1 MDFDNWGVIIAAMTG
16 VFVVVS
22 IIVLALYLISAFA
35 RYKYLKIRS
44 YENAWF
50 AFIPIANIW
59 AIVEATYGRREKVII
74 YGWEAPAIVLKL
86 WPIVTYALA
95 LIINIIPI
103 IGNILSLLLYVL
115 NVAVLAMIFKDMMEQ
130 LDRPQ
135 EMVTA
140 VIAVVIHIVSDI
152 MILSAASSFQ
162 PGQQDWQTDNRVLNS
177 QTVIDG
183 PLSFLNGKI

>member
-1 MDFDNWGVIIAAMTG
+1 MDFDNWGVVLAAMTG
-16 VFVVVS
+16 VFIVVS
-22 IIVLALYLISAFA
+22 IIALALYLISAFA

-44 YENAWF
+44 YENAWM

-59 AIVEATYGRREKVII
+59 AIVEATYGRKEKIII

-103 IGNILSLLLYVL
+103 IGNILSMLLFVL
-115 NVAVLAMIFKDMMEQ
+115 NVAVMAMIFKDMMEQ
-130 LDRPQ
+130 LNRPQ
-135 EMVTA
+135 EMVMA
-140 VIAVVIHIVSDI
+140 VIAVVFHIVSDI
-152 MILSAASSFQ
+152 MILSATGSFQ
-162 PGQQDWQTDNRVLNS
+162 PGQQDWQTDNRELNS
-177 QTVIDG
+177 QTVMDG

>member
-35 RYKYLKIRS
+35 RYKYLKVRS

-50 AFIPIANIW
+50 AFIPIVNIW
-59 AIVEATYGRREKVII
+59 AIVEATYGRKEKIII

-103 IGNILSLLLYVL
+103 IGNILSMLLFVL
-115 NVAVLAMIFKDMMEQ
+115 NVAVMAMIFKDMMEQ
-130 LDRPQ
+130 LNRPQ
-135 EMVTA
+135 EMVMA
-140 VIAVVIHIVSDI
+140 VIAVVFHIVSDI
-152 MILSAASSFQ
+152 MILSATGSFQ
-162 PGQQDWQTDNRVLNS
+162 PGQQDWQTDNRELNS
-177 QTVIDG
+177 QTVMDG

>member
-1 MDFDNWGVIIAAMTG
+1 MDFSDLNGFLAAIAG
-16 VFVVVS
+16 VFAIASV
-22 IIVLALYLISAFA
+22 IALALFLIGSIA

-59 AIVEATYGRREKVII
+59 AIVEAVYGKRERINI

-86 WPIVTYALA
+86 WPIVTYVLA
-95 LIINIIPI
+95 LIINVIPA
-103 IGNILSLLLYVL
+103 IGSVLSLFLYIL
-115 NVAVLAMIFKDMMEQ
+115 NIAVLVMIFRDMMEQ

-140 VIAVVIHIVSDI
+140 VIAIVFHIVSDI
-152 MILSAASSFQ
+152 MILSATSSFQ
-162 PGQQDWQTDNRVLNS
+162 PGQQDWQTDNRELNS